1 MGAGPRQDRRNLP
14 QNRQSKHSLRHGC
27 GRIAK
32 AIMSPGVSIRT
43 SFLSVLITPKILHG
57 SEPRC
62 DDLAHYTEWA
72 SEGLAHHF
80 AVESDE
86 LRLKTNVRGGPL
98 SARCCGHQR
107 ANNCDRRRF
116 RDPSP
121 EPLATVFRRAAITP

>member
-1 MGAGPRQDRRNLP
+1 
-14 QNRQSKHSLRHGC
+14 
-27 GRIAK
+27 
-32 AIMSPGVSIRT
+32 MSPGVSIRT
-43 SFLSVLITPKILHG
+43 LFLLVLVAPKILHG

-62 DDLAHYTEWA
+62 DDTMRYTEWA

-98 SARCCGHQR
+98 WARSCRYQR
-107 ANNCDRRRF
+107 ANNCDRRSI

-121 EPLATVFRRAAITP
+121 EPLATVFRWAAIAP

>member
-1 MGAGPRQDRRNLP
+1 
-14 QNRQSKHSLRHGC
+14 
-27 GRIAK
+27 
-32 AIMSPGVSIRT
+32 MSPGVSIRT
-43 SFLSVLITPKILHG
+43 SFLPVLFAPKIPHG

-62 DDLAHYTEWA
+62 DDMVRYTKWA
-72 SEGLAHHF
+72 SEDLARHF

-86 LRLKTNVRGGPL
+86 LTLKTNGRGGPL
-98 SARCCGHQR
+98 SARCCRHQR